1 MLFRGPMIRRRRPLL
16 GAAMLGGTAYAAH
29 KAGQRSAEAQM
40 AEQTQDARLA
50 ELEAQQAPAYA
61 PPAPAPPP
69 PRAQVDVVGKLTELK
84 GLLDSGALT
93 REEFDAAKRKLL
105 GT

>member
-61 PPAPAPPP
+61 PAPAQAP
-69 PRAQVDVVGKLTELK
+69 AHVDVVGKLTELK
-84 GLLDSGALT
+84 GLLDGGALT